1 MANSRIY
8 DILAS
13 VFMVLALVALVSFI
27 YIGVS
32 TPPPATPVPILPTIA
47 VMAQLPTSTEVVPVG
62 PPTLPP
68 TFTATAPPSET
79 AVASPLPASI
89 TPTITDT
96 PTLTLTPIASAT
108 FTPTVTP
115 TVTNTPREPS
125 ATPTMT
131 RSPFPFQPATTVNYV
146 ANTFNSQA
154 CAFQAIGGQ
163 VLDMNGQG
171 VQGVIVHAFGA
182 NGFDVSTTSGFSSAY
197 GLGGFEIPVDSKPN
211 ANAYFIELKSALGTV
226 LSEQVQVQFPAK
238 CEGNIGFITWQQTRP
253 IN

>member
-8 DILAS
+8 DILA
-13 VFMVLALVALVSFI
+13 VAFLVLAFVALFTFA
-27 YIGVS
+27 YIGLS
-32 TPPPATPVPILPTIA
+32 TPAPATPMPIIPTVA
-47 VMAQLPTSTEVVPVG
+47 VLAQLPTNTQVAPVG

-68 TFTATAPPSET
+68 TFTATAEPSQTPPPS
-79 AVASPLPASI
+79 PLAASI

-96 PTLTLTPIASAT
+96 PTLTLTPIASD
-108 FTPTVTP
+108 TPTPTITP
-115 TVTNTPREPS
+115 SVTNTPREPS
-125 ATPTMT
+125 ATPTVT

-146 ANTFNSQA
+146 TNTFNSQA

-171 VQGVIVHAFGA
+171 VQGVIIHAFGA
-182 NGFDVSTTSGFSSAY
+182 NGFDVSTTSGFASAY

-238 CEGNIGFITWQQTRP
+238 CEGNIGYITWQQNRP